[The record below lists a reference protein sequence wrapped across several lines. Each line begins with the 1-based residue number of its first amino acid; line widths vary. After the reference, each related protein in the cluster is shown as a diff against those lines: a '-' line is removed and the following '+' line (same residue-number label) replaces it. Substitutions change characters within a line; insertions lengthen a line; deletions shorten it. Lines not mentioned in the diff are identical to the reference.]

1 MKTELTTPK
10 AILIGMSLIAVAT
23 AANADELVTKWN
35 DIGICVGTSMTAKTE
50 YGIELKNQAMI
61 EITKNRS
68 IIKKVVPNLQKGYQ
82 CIQQD
87 SESCLR
93 DIYPNE
99 MERAFVGGMFKGTIL
114 ARNLFMKGG
123 INNLS
128 GQTALICY
136 GL

>member
-1 MKTELTTPK
+1 MKKIFLF
-10 AILIGMSLIAVAT
+10 LISSLFISSAT
-23 AANADELVTKWN
+23 ANADELVAKWN
-35 DIGICVGTSMTAKTE
+35 DIGICVGTSMFAKTE
-50 YGIELKNQAMI
+50 YGIELENQAII

-68 IIKKVVPNLQKGYQ
+68 IIKKVLPNLQKGYQ

-99 MERAFVGGMFKGTIL
+99 MERAFVEGMFKGTIL
-114 ARNLFMKGG
+114 ARNFFMKGG

-128 GQTALICY
+128 GQSALICY